1 MGLKGNDIAIMRM
14 TITKARFEKV
24 SIWIR
29 SLSSLAFLIGG
40 VGSGLYL
47 TLDDQFLSPYAK
59 AALLSSLGLGF
70 IFRVISDLVLPSIC
84 KRVCSSIVEK
94 IGFPFGDEK
103 DEQH

>member
-1 MGLKGNDIAIMRM
+1 MALKGNDIAIMRM

-24 SIWIR
+24 STWIR

-47 TLDDQFLSPYAK
+47 TLDDQFLNIYAK
-59 AALLSSLGLGF
+59 AALLSSLGLGLL
-70 IFRVISDLVLPSIC
+70 FRFISDVVLPSIC
-84 KRVCSSIVEK
+84 KRVCSSIVEG

-103 DEQH
+103 DND

>member
-1 MGLKGNDIAIMRM
+1 MALKDNDIAIMRM
-14 TITKARFEKV
+14 NITKARFVKV
-24 SIWIR
+24 STWIR

-47 TLDDQFLSPYAK
+47 TLDDQFLNTYAK

-70 IFRVISDLVLPSIC
+70 IFRFISDVVLPSIC
-84 KRVCSSIVEK
+84 KRVCSSIVEE

-103 DEQH
+103 DND

>member
-1 MGLKGNDIAIMRM
+1 MALKGNDIAIMRM
-14 TITKARFEKV
+14 NITKARFVKV
-24 SIWIR
+24 STWIR

-47 TLDDQFLSPYAK
+47 TLDDQFLNTYAK

-70 IFRVISDLVLPSIC
+70 IFRFISDVVLPSIC
-84 KRVCSSIVEK
+84 KRICSSIVEE

-103 DEQH
+103 DND

>member
-1 MGLKGNDIAIMRM
+1 MELGKKDIIMVRM
-14 TITKARFEKV
+14 TLAKARFEKV

-47 TLDDQFLSPYAK
+47 TLDDQFLNTYAK

-70 IFRVISDLVLPSIC
+70 IFRFISDVVLPSIC
-84 KRVCSSIVEK
+84 KRVCSSILEEM
-94 IGFPFGDEK
+94 GDG
-103 DEQH
+103 H

>member
-1 MGLKGNDIAIMRM
+1 MALKDNDIAIMRM
-14 TITKARFEKV
+14 NITKARFVKV
-24 SIWIR
+24 STWIR

-47 TLDDQFLSPYAK
+47 TLDDQFLNTYAK

-70 IFRVISDLVLPSIC
+70 IFRFISDVVLPSIC
-84 KRVCSSIVEK
+84 KRICSSIVEE

-103 DEQH
+103 DND